1 LALDYHEC
9 QLNPAEQIM
18 ALSPRAELLLK
29 ALIER
34 YISDGQPV
42 GSRTLSKDLGNDL
55 SPATIR
61 NVMADLEEM
70 GLIQSPHTSAGRIP
84 TALGYRLFVDTLL
97 KVRPLNADEV
107 RRIEGNLNSAPD
119 PTQLVESASTM
130 LSQLTRMAGVVML
143 PRQEQTAVRQIEF
156 LQLSANRV
164 LAILVTHEGRVHNRV
179 MVTDRTYAPAEL
191 VEAAN
196 FFNDTY
202 AGRYL
207 NDVKQALLSAMQQDS
222 DAMQRAMRTAMTM
235 ARHMFTDSDDERPE
249 LFVSGESNLL
259 DVPELGDVKI
269 LRRLFDTFNT
279 KRDLLHLL
287 DQCLRSNGVQ
297 IFIGGESGY
306 SALEDCSVV
315 AAPYQVDGRH
325 VGMLGV
331 VGPTRMAYE
340 HVIPIVDITARLLG
354 GALSN
359 DRSSS

>member
-1 LALDYHEC
+1 
-9 QLNPAEQIM
+9 M

-29 ALIER
+29 TLIER

-42 GSRTLSKDLGNDL
+42 GSRTLSKDLGNEL

-61 NVMADLEEM
+61 NVMADLEEL
-70 GLIQSPHTSAGRIP
+70 GFIHSPHTSAGRVP
-84 TALGYRLFVDTLL
+84 TALGYRVFVDTLL
-97 KVRPLNADEV
+97 KVRPLDAADV
-107 RRIEGNLNSAPD
+107 RRLEGSLSAAPD
-119 PTQLVESASTM
+119 PTQLVESASSL

-143 PRQEQTAVRQIEF
+143 PRQEQAAIRQIEF

-164 LAILVTHEGRVHNRV
+164 LAILVTHQGRVHNRV
-179 MVTDRTYAPAEL
+179 IVTDRTYSPSEL

-202 AGRYL
+202 AGRDL
-207 NDVKQALLSAMQQDS
+207 NDVKQALLATMQQDS
-222 DAMQRAMRTAMTM
+222 DAMQHAMRTAMTM
-235 ARHMFTDSDDERPE
+235 ARHMFADDETKGPE

-259 DVPELGDVKI
+259 DVPELGDVRI
-269 LRRLFDTFNT
+269 LRGLFDTFNT

-306 SALEDCSVV
+306 SALEECSVV
-315 AAPYQVDGRH
+315 AAPYQVEGRF

-331 VGPTRMAYE
+331 VGPTRMPYE

-354 GALSN
+354 GALSGE
-359 DRSSS
+359 RSPPDA